1 MAENPLTT
9 SAVAEKAETTIERW
23 VRVFGLDE
31 PVRAAESTIR
41 EIQDTLAEHNQLRV
55 DLGGKPLVFG
65 YAGAR
70 NRNGAHLEAGWVLS
84 EA

>member
-31 PVRAAESTIR
+31 PVRAAASTIL

-55 DLGGKPLVFG
+55 DLGGKPLTFEHR
-65 YAGAR
+65 GAR
-70 NRNGAHLEAGWVLS
+70 SRDGHHVEAGWVLF